1 MTYAKSI
8 LVGILT
14 ALVAVVIVVLAML
27 RVWMSVGDG
36 SGDGGMYLSISSWQ
50 ILLAA
55 VVGFAAGFWFTLR
68 RSKARAA

>member
-14 ALVAVVIVVLAML
+14 ALLAVVIVVLAML

-55 VVGFAAGFWFTLR
+55 LVGFAAGFWFTLR

>member
-1 MTYAKSI
+1 VTYAKSI

-36 SGDGGMYLSISSWQ
+36 SGDGGMYLSINSWQ

-55 VVGFAAGFWFTLR
+55 LVGFAAGFWFTLR

>member
-1 MTYAKSI
+1 LTYAKSI

-14 ALVAVVIVVLAML
+14 ALLAVVIVVLAML

-55 VVGFAAGFWFTLR
+55 LVGFTAGFWFTLR

>member
-36 SGDGGMYLSISSWQ
+36 SGDGGMYLSINSWQ

-55 VVGFAAGFWFTLR
+55 LVGFAAGFWFTLR

>member
-14 ALVAVVIVVLAML
+14 ALLAVVIVVLAML

-36 SGDGGMYLSISSWQ
+36 SGDGGMYLSINSWQ

-55 VVGFAAGFWFTLR
+55 LVGFAAGFWFTLR